1 MTTLKDV
8 AQHVGVSI
16 STVSRVVNNEAT
28 RAVNPE
34 TRRKIWDAV
43 TELGYQP
50 NKWAR
55 QLVKGGNAAVPSVA
69 TRVGCVVAVTQN
81 KYNHPYFSG
90 ILEGI
95 EKGLIDNGY
104 ELAFVQTGD
113 ELRNP
118 AVLHRVL
125 HENAADGLILVEGL
139 EPDLYETIKRSVRY
153 LVGVDI
159 SDASIPRVTY
169 DRVEAARAAV
179 KHLIGQG
186 HKRIAFIGGPGLSQD
201 MEKEKRYRGYRDAL
215 READLAVR
223 PEWLL
228 NSNWDVETS
237 YQLTKELLQNGK
249 ERPTAIFAASDMMAI
264 SAMRAAN
271 ECGLRIPDDIA
282 FVGIDN
288 IEMSAYS
295 SPPLT
300 TIHIPKYEIGAIAAR
315 TLIDYIQGKYP
326 IPVKISVPFE
336 LKIRPSSFSGARG

>member
-1 MTTLKDV
+1 VTTLKDV

-28 RAVNPE
+28 RSVNPE

-55 QLVKGGNAAVPSVA
+55 QLVKGGQAAPSAA
-69 TRVGCVVAVTQN
+69 TRVGCIVAVTQN

-95 EKGLIDNGY
+95 EKGLVDNGY
-104 ELAFVQTGD
+104 ELTYVQTGD
-113 ELRNP
+113 DLRNP
-118 AVLHRVL
+118 ALLHRIL

-139 EPDLYETIKRSVRY
+139 EPETYETLRRSVPY
-153 LVGVDI
+153 LVGVDV
-159 SDASIPRVTY
+159 SDPGIPRVTY
-169 DRVEAARAAV
+169 DRVEAAKAAV
-179 KHLIGQG
+179 RHLLEQG

-201 MEKEKRYRGYRDAL
+201 VEKEKRYRGYREAL
-215 READLAVR
+215 REAELDVR
-223 PEWLL
+223 PEWVL
-228 NSNWDVETS
+228 NSNWDVEAS
-237 YQLTKELLQNGK
+237 YQLTKELLQSDK
-249 ERPTAIFAASDMMAI
+249 EKPTAIFAASDMMAI

-282 FVGIDN
+282 FVGLDN
-288 IEMSAYS
+288 IELSAYS

-300 TIHIPKYEIGAIAAR
+300 TVHIPKFEIGSIAAK

-336 LKIRPSSFSGARG
+336 LKIRQSSLSGPKA